1 MIVLNTSFVTG
12 VWILCIFF
20 SDGYDSLCDC
30 TNLHGLLCLLAAC
43 GVSYSWT
50 GEVTPGRLQGQE
62 KSLKIYKYTNSIYC
76 NSYTTMQCIKK
87 YQNQKVIITVL
98 EKSSLSTV
106 DINVLASV
114 AEELLVLIATD

>member
-1 MIVLNTSFVTG
+1 
-12 VWILCIFF
+12 
-20 SDGYDSLCDC
+20 
-30 TNLHGLLCLLAAC
+30 
-43 GVSYSWT
+43 
-50 GEVTPGRLQGQE
+50 
-62 KSLKIYKYTNSIYC
+62 
-76 NSYTTMQCIKK
+76 MQCIKK